1 MACPEFDRTGI
12 CKAVG
17 RCPFPHVDRSS
28 SGTGEDKK
36 KVAPV
41 KPKRKSLGKT
51 PECSKKSKVAA
62 GTGVRYYA
70 EQKKEEKVEVEEE
83 DMSGAEEV
91 METKRKRL
99 LRKIELAKQGWTGV
113 TVTPAQDVN
122 QDDELGLDESG
133 PYEQVPGEAEEEEVS
148 RPPVGTLGDFISL
161 AGYSSEE
168 EEVATAN
175 GNHRLI

>member
-1 MACPEFDRTGI
+1 M
-12 CKAVG
+12 
-17 RCPFPHVDRSS
+17 
-28 SGTGEDKK
+28 
-36 KVAPV
+36 
-41 KPKRKSLGKT
+41 
-51 PECSKKSKVAA
+51 AA

-70 EQKKEEKVEVEEE
+70 EQKKEEKVEVE

-91 METKRKRL
+91 TETKRKRL

-113 TVTPAQDVN
+113 TVTAAQDVI
-122 QDDELGLDESG
+122 QDDEFGLDESG
-133 PYEQVPGEAEEEEVS
+133 PYEQVPGEVEEEEVS

>member
-1 MACPEFDRTGI
+1 M
-12 CKAVG
+12 
-17 RCPFPHVDRSS
+17 
-28 SGTGEDKK
+28 GEDKK

-51 PECSKKSKVAA
+51 PDCSKKSKVAA
-62 GTGVRYYA
+62 EMGVRYYA
-70 EQKKEEKVEVEEE
+70 EQQKEEKLEDEQEE
-83 DMSGAEEV
+83 MSGAEEM

-113 TVTPAQDVN
+113 TVTPAQDGN
-122 QDDELGLDESG
+122 QDNELGLDESG
-133 PYEQVPGEAEEEEVS
+133 PYEQVPGEVNEEEEEEAS
-148 RPPVGTLGDFISL
+148 RPPVGTHGDFISL

>member
-1 MACPEFDRTGI
+1 M
-12 CKAVG
+12 
-17 RCPFPHVDRSS
+17 
-28 SGTGEDKK
+28 
-36 KVAPV
+36 

-70 EQKKEEKVEVEEE
+70 EQKKEEKVEVE

-91 METKRKRL
+91 IMETKRKRL

-122 QDDELGLDESG
+122 QDDELGLDDSG
-133 PYEQVPGEAEEEEVS
+133 PYEQVPGEVEEEEVS

-175 GNHRLI
+175 GKHRLI

>member
-1 MACPEFDRTGI
+1 M
-12 CKAVG
+12 
-17 RCPFPHVDRSS
+17 DRSS

-62 GTGVRYYA
+62 GMGVRYYA
-70 EQKKEEKVEVEEE
+70 EQKKEEKLEDEEE
-83 DMSGAEEV
+83 DMSGAEEM

-113 TVTPAQDVN
+113 TVTPAQDGN

-133 PYEQVPGEAEEEEVS
+133 PYEQVAGEVEEEEEVS
-148 RPPVGTLGDFISL
+148 RPPVGALGDFISL

>member
-1 MACPEFDRTGI
+1 M
-12 CKAVG
+12 
-17 RCPFPHVDRSS
+17 DRSS

-51 PECSKKSKVAA
+51 PECGKKSKVAA
-62 GTGVRYYA
+62 GMGVRYYA
-70 EQKKEEKVEVEEE
+70 EQKKEEKLEDEEE
-83 DMSGAEEV
+83 DMSGAEEM

-113 TVTPAQDVN
+113 TVTPAQDQVK
-122 QDDELGLDESG
+122 DLGLDESG
-133 PYEQVPGEAEEEEVS
+133 PYEQVAGEVDEEEEEVS

-168 EEVATAN
+168 EDT
-175 GNHRLI
+175 